1 VCQDHEG
8 IGEGRMHIQLTP
20 YKMTILTLLIAIA
33 LFTWAIALHQV
44 TMSKTEEVDVTLLL
58 PEETM
63 TMHSE
68 KSSNEQ
74 NITKQDDVH
83 EPVQYINP

>member
-1 VCQDHEG
+1 MCQDHEES
-8 IGEGRMHIQLTP
+8 GEGRMHIQLTP
-20 YKMTILTLLIAIA
+20 YRMTILTLLIAIA

-44 TMSKTEEVDVTLLL
+44 TMSKTKEVDVTL

-68 KSSNEQ
+68 KSTTEQ
-74 NITKQDDVH
+74 NYTKLDDAK
-83 EPVQYINP
+83 ELVQYIRP